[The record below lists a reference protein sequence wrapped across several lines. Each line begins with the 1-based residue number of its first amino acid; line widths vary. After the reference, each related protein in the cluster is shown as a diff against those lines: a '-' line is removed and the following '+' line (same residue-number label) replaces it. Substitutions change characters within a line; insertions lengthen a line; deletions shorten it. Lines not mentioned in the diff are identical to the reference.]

1 MEYREFLKSPSL
13 SFVYARTKTKKK
25 YIYFYKE
32 EMERLENREIKG
44 NIKQKTFY
52 HNIPRLMKK

>member
-44 NIKQKTFY
+44 NIK
-52 HNIPRLMKK
+52 